1 MEFTAKIIADFL
13 RGEIVGN
20 PDVKVNNV
28 AKIEEA
34 QPGTLAFLS
43 NPKYNHYL
51 YTTQASIVLINNDF
65 KIEKEVNPTLIK
77 VPNAYEA
84 FASLLQLTQQGKTQK
99 TGVEERSVVA
109 SSAKLDENVYIGSF
123 AYIGENVKIG
133 KNARIYPNTFVGDN
147 VTIGEGTTLFA
158 GVKIY
163 EDCIIGNNCTIHAGA
178 VIGADGFGFAPQSDN
193 NYKKIPQIGNVILED
208 FVEIGANA
216 TIDRATMG
224 STIIRKGVKLD
235 NLTHVAHNVEVGEN
249 TVMAAQSGIAGST
262 KIGKNCMFGG
272 QVGFA
277 PHLTIADGVKAA
289 AQSGIASSIKEENLI
304 VMGAPAYKI
313 SDYQKAY
320 VGFRKLPEILKQI
333 SNLEKEIK
341 ELKSNQK

>member
-43 NPKYNHYL
+43 NPKYNNYL

-65 KIEKEVNPTLIK
+65 KIEKEVKPTLIK

-84 FASLLQLTQQGKTQK
+84 FASLLQLTQQGKVLK
-99 TGVEERSVVA
+99 TGIEEKSMVSA
-109 SSAKLDENVYIGSF
+109 TAKLGENVYIGSF
-123 AYIGENVKIG
+123 AYIGENVMIE

-163 EDCIIGNNCTIHAGA
+163 EDCVIGNNCTIHAGA

-235 NLTHVAHNVEVGEN
+235 NLTHIAHNVEVGEN

-289 AQSGIASSIKEENLI
+289 AQSGIAQSITEENLI

-313 SDYQKAY
+313 SDYQKSY

-333 SNLEKEIK
+333 SILEKEIK

>member
-43 NPKYNHYL
+43 NPKYNNYL

-65 KIEKEVNPTLIK
+65 KIEKEVKPTLIK

-84 FASLLQLTQQGKTQK
+84 FASLLQLTQQGKVLK
-99 TGVEERSVVA
+99 TGIEEKSMVSA
-109 SSAKLDENVYIGSF
+109 TAKLGENVYIGSF
-123 AYIGENVKIG
+123 AYIGENVKIEN
-133 KNARIYPNTFVGDN
+133 NARIYPNTFVGDN

-163 EDCIIGNNCTIHAGA
+163 EDCVIGNNCTIHAGA

-235 NLTHVAHNVEVGEN
+235 NLTHIAHNVEVGEN

-289 AQSGIASSIKEENLI
+289 AQSGIAQSITEENLI

-313 SDYQKAY
+313 SDYQKSY

-333 SNLEKEIK
+333 SILEKEIK

>member
-1 MEFTAKIIADFL
+1 MEFTAKVIADFL

-43 NPKYNHYL
+43 NPKYNNYL

-65 KIEKEVNPTLIK
+65 KIEKEVKPTLIK

-99 TGVEERSVVA
+99 TGIEERSMVSA
-109 SSAKLDENVYIGSF
+109 SAKLGENVYVGSF
-123 AYIGENVKIG
+123 AYIGENVKIE
-133 KNARIYPNTFVGDN
+133 KNTRIYPHTYVGDN
-147 VTIGEGTTLFA
+147 VTIGEGSTLFA

-163 EDCIIGNNCTIHAGA
+163 EDCIIGNNCTLHAGA

-208 FVEIGANA
+208 YVEIGANA

-235 NLTHVAHNVEVGEN
+235 NLTHIAHNVEVGEN

-289 AQSGIASSIKEENLI
+289 AQSGIAQSITEENLI

-313 SDYQKAY
+313 TDYQKSY
-320 VGFRKLPEILKQI
+320 IGFRKLPELIRQLA
-333 SNLEKEIK
+333 NLEREVK
-341 ELKSNQK
+341 ELKNNQK

>member
-1 MEFTAKIIADFL
+1 MEFTAKVIADFL

-43 NPKYNHYL
+43 NPKYNNYL

-65 KIEKEVNPTLIK
+65 KIEKEVKPTLIK

-84 FASLLQLTQQGKTQK
+84 FASLLQLTQQGKVQK
-99 TGVEERSVVA
+99 TGIEERSMVSA
-109 SSAKLDENVYIGSF
+109 TAKLGENVYIGSF
-123 AYIGENVKIG
+123 AYIGENVLIE

-163 EDCIIGNNCTIHAGA
+163 EDCVIGNNCTIHAGA

-208 FVEIGANA
+208 YVEIGANA

-224 STIIRKGVKLD
+224 STIIRKGVK
-235 NLTHVAHNVEVGEN
+235 H
-249 TVMAAQSGIAGST
+249 
-262 KIGKNCMFGG
+262 
-272 QVGFA
+272 
-277 PHLTIADGVKAA
+277 
-289 AQSGIASSIKEENLI
+289 
-304 VMGAPAYKI
+304 
-313 SDYQKAY
+313 
-320 VGFRKLPEILKQI
+320 ILHTM
-333 SNLEKEIK
+333 
-341 ELKSNQK
+341 LK